1 MLVFVLCQKKG
12 RVSMAEIYNNYQI
25 TRLDARGCFVES
37 LFDAFPIGKI
47 HLTFAKYDLSRPK
60 GQRQTNNIQ
69 IYLSVDEFLELY
81 RRLACGELR
90 FQWQKKKEN
99 KDQTPLF
106 SQLGGVSA
114 EKLAKQGRARK
125 DGKSLSRTVE
135 LMISDKGLMFIA
147 KSGPGE
153 TTATGLIVPKFGNK
167 PENHVVV
174 SMDFEMFS
182 KFILITHAHYQA
194 WLASWYMQNPIQ
206 PAQRVQ
212 RPESVDVQEQNY
224 VDTPMF

>member
-1 MLVFVLCQKKG
+1 MFC
-12 RVSMAEIYNNYQI
+12 R
-25 TRLDARGCFVES
+25 ES
-37 LFDAFPIGKI
+37 FSIGKI
-47 HLTFAKYDLSRPK
+47 HLTFAKYDLNRPK
-60 GQRQTNNIQ
+60 GQRQTSNIQ
-69 IYLSVDEFLELY
+69 IYLSADEFLELH

-114 EKLAKQGRARK
+114 EKLAKQGRSRK
-125 DGKSLSRTVE
+125 DGKSLSRTIE
-135 LMISDKGLMFIA
+135 LMISDKGLMLIA

-174 SMDFEMFS
+174 SMDFELFS

-194 WLASWYMQNPIQ
+194 WLTSWYIQNPIQ
-206 PAQRVQ
+206 PSQRT
-212 RPESVDVQEQNY
+212 RGSEPENVQEQEY
-224 VDTPMF
+224 TETPMF